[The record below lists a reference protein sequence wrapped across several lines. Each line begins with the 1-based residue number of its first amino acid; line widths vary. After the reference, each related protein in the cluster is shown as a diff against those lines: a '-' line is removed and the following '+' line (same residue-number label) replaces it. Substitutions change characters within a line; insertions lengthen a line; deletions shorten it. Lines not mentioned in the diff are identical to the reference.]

1 MAAKNLL
8 KFLLHAVRRQRRL
21 GHRSRAMGRAVEHLQ
36 AGEVL
41 PRIQQAIGMVNAQS
55 GNQLLR
61 QQAADKLMGGSK
73 NARIFHA
80 QPHQIVD
87 VEKSAVIDLLG
98 RDFPMGQAVRLRF
111 QQPMQ
116 AIVAAAAARAAV
128 AARNRRL
135 HITPHAVTV
144 PHQIA
149 QPRDQPW
156 QAGAP
161 QQCRFRVGI
170 PVRGQF
176 IELRQQSAQLA
187 QFGLRRQNLVLS
199 GGVGHWPRPGGKHQ
213 GIGLRIDRKAA
224 LVVLHRKFAV
234 RLQVHQFELAA
245 LQLFAI
251 LRRQYRQQHF
261 VVHLFFQR
269 RPVNVEVAG
278 EFRSLAVFQN
288 ILPPLVVVA
297 DADVIGHQVED
308 QAHAA
313 LFQRARQ
320 TAQIPFAAQLR
331 IKLIVVGDVVAMRA
345 SGARLQDGR
354 DIKMGD
360 AQGVQI
366 RQQPLRIGK
375 AEIGAQL

>member
-1 MAAKNLL
+1 
-8 KFLLHAVRRQRRL
+8 
-21 GHRSRAMGRAVEHLQ
+21 
-36 AGEVL
+36 
-41 PRIQQAIGMVNAQS
+41 
-55 GNQLLR
+55 
-61 QQAADKLMGGSK
+61 MGGSK
-73 NARIFHA
+73 NAGIFHA

-98 RDFPMGQAVRLRF
+98 RDFPMGQPVSLRF

-128 AARNRRL
+128 AARNRRF

-161 QQCRFRVGI
+161 QQCGFRVGI

-213 GIGLRIDRKAA
+213 GIGLRIDGKAA
-224 LVVLHRKFAV
+224 LVVLQRKFAV
-234 RLQVHQFELAA
+234 RVQVHQFELAA

-251 LRRQYRQQHF
+251 LRRQHRQQHF

-269 RPVNVEVAG
+269 RPVNVEITG

-297 DADVIGHQVED
+297 DAHVIGYQVED

-320 TAQIPFAAQLR
+320 AAQVPLAAQLR
-331 IKLIVVGDVVAMRA
+331 IKLIVVGDVVAMHA

-360 AQGVQI
+360 AQGVEI